1 MSNNLIKNF
10 QELQKNYI
18 DNFNARK
25 EALAQAQAALQKN
38 KQRKNNV
45 NHMLAQ
51 KDYNRLTQEYEFANF
66 IYSLPKPSSK
76 TPILNE
82 LAKMTQRSAAA
93 ATAQDLHDLFEDK
106 DMIDPSY
113 LRPKFR
119 KSKKSGRRSLRL
131 KQTCC

>member
-10 QELQKNYI
+10 QELKKNYI

-38 KQRKNNV
+38 KQRKNKDV

-51 KDYNRLTQEYEFANF
+51 KDYNRLTQEYEFANL
-66 IYSLPKPSSK
+66 IHSLPKPSSK

-82 LAKMTQRSAAA
+82 LAKMNQTSA
-93 ATAQDLHDLFEDK
+93 DLHDLFEDE